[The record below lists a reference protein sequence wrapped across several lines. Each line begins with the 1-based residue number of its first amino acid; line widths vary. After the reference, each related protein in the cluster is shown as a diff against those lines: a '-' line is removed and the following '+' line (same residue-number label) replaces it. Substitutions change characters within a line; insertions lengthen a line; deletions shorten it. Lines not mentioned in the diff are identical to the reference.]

1 MVLGNLPIDYRNNC
15 RIYCKGLSSRPANKK
30 GNHVTKKPSRPTKK
44 TQKEIIGLIGVGL
57 DNQDEHIRLTTGEH
71 YVLYG
76 GSQETHERMVDAAI
90 HVTETLRRKG
100 KSLPEASVEEVI
112 DLLREAHERQG

>member
-1 MVLGNLPIDYRNNC
+1 MAQQPSR
-15 RIYCKGLSSRPANKK
+15 SRPRKK
-30 GNHVTKKPSRPTKK
+30 HELV
-44 TQKEIIGLIGVGL
+44 GLVGIGL
-57 DNQDEHIRLTTGEH
+57 DNQDGHIRVTTGEH

-76 GSQETHERMVDAAI
+76 GSQETHERMTDAVI

-112 DLLREAHERQG
+112 DLLRDAHTR

>member
-1 MVLGNLPIDYRNNC
+1 M
-15 RIYCKGLSSRPANKK
+15 
-30 GNHVTKKPSRPTKK
+30 TKKPSRPKR
-44 TQKEIIGLIGVGL
+44 QEQQQIVGLIGIGL
-57 DNQDEHIRLTTGEH
+57 DNQDQHIRLTTGEH

-112 DLLREAHERQG
+112 DLLREAHERQR